1 MISRSSSAFSNCSR
15 TRDGDKWFRSYSS
28 SATTQIEG
36 DICIRIYPYR
46 HAYSIPPGG
55 RAGFGRAAGG
65 TSRAGFAPHG
75 IRGAFNISDISWML
89 ASCSESNPDIFENQ
103 VAVVVRLETFMCT
116 DPPRRASR
124 LRFLAFTGFQRR
136 SASFTSCSTSPARTH
151 DGTELHRIIST
162 FVCNTTCSSPSATTL
177 TWTSTP

>member
-1 MISRSSSAFSNCSR
+1 M
-15 TRDGDKWFRSYSS
+15 
-28 SATTQIEG
+28 TQIEG

-55 RAGFGRAAGG
+55 RAGFGWAAGG

-75 IRGAFNISDISWML
+75 IRGAFNLLED
-89 ASCSESNPDIFENQ
+89 Q
-103 VAVVVRLETFMCT
+103 VAVVARFETFMCT
-116 DPPRRASR
+116 DPLRRASR
-124 LRFLAFTGFQRR
+124 LRFLVFMGFQRR

-177 TWTSTP
+177 TWTLTPCSSSSSLSRITMAFPDTLSEAASE